1 MLIEIDDSIVSEA
14 ENGNTEAVD
23 ILRDLIISYS
33 HGIHFVYANSH
44 LLNRIIALKK
54 LGDVEKM
61 MYIKLKGKLKI
72 IVGIRNIVV
81 VKCILTYN
89 ETSRAE
95 EGCIYINPADFKE
108 FCLFE
113 KTVLIG
119 ENLNDCKV
127 FRHISDKYLCCHKL
141 WGANCIFFEMN
152 GGGATT
158 VDEYENQINNCTN
171 FCLCIIDSDKKFPS
185 DEIGG
190 TAVEVKNKH
199 TEIQPP
205 HCDYYIMEDVS
216 EVENLLP
223 HEMVKKVTAI
233 NSNLLYLLRLDIAF
247 LDMKKGIVK
256 GVLQNTLAKDYY
268 CDLLSGHQQE
278 LDEINACY
286 DDVSQRNLNKQEKKE
301 CIVPGFGTN
310 LLKDVLGLS
319 WDEIDWKK
327 LKLTDSQVYEWE
339 EIGKRVFSWT
349 CAPKRNRTCS

>member
-113 KTVLIG
+113 KTILIG

-158 VDEYENQINNCTN
+158 VDVYENQINNCTN

-349 CAPKRNRTCS
+349 CAPKKTRT

>member
-1 MLIEIDDSIVSEA
+1 MLIEIDDSIISEA
-14 ENGNTEAVD
+14 EIGNTEAVD

-44 LLNRIIALKK
+44 LLNRIIALEK
-54 LGDVEKM
+54 LGDFGKM

-72 IVGIRNIVV
+72 IVGIRNLVV
-81 VKCILTYN
+81 VKCILTYY

-95 EGCIYINPADFKE
+95 ADRIFINPADFHD
-108 FCLFE
+108 FSLFE

-141 WGANCIFFEMN
+141 WAANCIFFDMN

-158 VDEYENQINNCTN
+158 ADVYENQINNYSN
-171 FCLCIIDSDKKFPS
+171 FCLCIVDSDKKFPS

-199 TEIQPP
+199 TAKHPP
-205 HCDYYIMEDVS
+205 HCGYYIMEGIS

-223 HEMVKKVTAI
+223 HEMVRKVTAI
-233 NSNLLYLLRLDIAF
+233 KSNLLYLLQLDIAF

-256 GVLQNTLAKDYY
+256 DVLQNTLAKNYY
-268 CDLLSGHQQE
+268 CDLLAGHQQE

-286 DDVSQRNLNKQEKKE
+286 EDISQRCLDKQEKKE
-301 CIVPGFGTN
+301 CVVPGFGPN

-319 WDEIDWKK
+319 WDEIDWKN
-327 LKLTDSQVYEWE
+327 LNLTDSQVYEWE

-349 CAPKRNRTCS
+349 CAPKKSRT

>member
-158 VDEYENQINNCTN
+158 VDVYENQINNCTN

-190 TAVEVKNKH
+190 TAVEVKNRH

>member
-158 VDEYENQINNCTN
+158 VDVYENQINNCTN

-301 CIVPGFGTN
+301 CIVPGFGSKHSTPI
-310 LLKDVLGLS
+310 LAV
-319 WDEIDWKK
+319 
-327 LKLTDSQVYEWE
+327 
-339 EIGKRVFSWT
+339 
-349 CAPKRNRTCS
+349 

>member
-158 VDEYENQINNCTN
+158 VDVYENQINNCTN

-223 HEMVKKVTAI
+223 HEMVKKVTVI

-349 CAPKRNRTCS
+349 CAPKKTRT

>member
-158 VDEYENQINNCTN
+158 VDVYENQINNCTN

-349 CAPKRNRTCS
+349 CAPKKTRT